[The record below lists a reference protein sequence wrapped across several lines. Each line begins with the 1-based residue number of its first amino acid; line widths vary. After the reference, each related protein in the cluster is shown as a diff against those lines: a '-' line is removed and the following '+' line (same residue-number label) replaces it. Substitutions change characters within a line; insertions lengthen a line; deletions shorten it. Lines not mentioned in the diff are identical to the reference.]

1 MNSNLRSSSGGVAI
15 AIANLK
21 GGVGKTTLAL
31 GLGAALGYLK
41 YKVLLVDLDPQAH
54 LTAALYRDVF
64 FDKNIFDL
72 LKDCE
77 YRIRDTE
84 LKNVRILPSNLNTYV
99 DIYAGWFMLPEPT
112 KGLLMRRELVN
123 FNYIVIDCPPE
134 PFFAR
139 YGIKAADYLIIP
151 TDTTELSI
159 RGLTL
164 FINYI
169 FKSENED
176 RLRLRRN
183 LLKLLGIPIIK
194 ARAGALYEDVK
205 SRINN
210 IVSSFLRDN
219 PQLRS
224 CVYKNTIFNTM
235 LPEKRELK
243 EILMAGRRRRIP
255 PIKRLIERR
264 QDIKDIFEEIAREV
278 VDRVVHFRGV
288 S

>member
-1 MNSNLRSSSGGVAI
+1 
-15 AIANLK
+15 
-21 GGVGKTTLAL
+21 
-31 GLGAALGYLK
+31 
-41 YKVLLVDLDPQAH
+41 
-54 LTAALYRDVF
+54 
-64 FDKNIFDL
+64 
-72 LKDCE
+72 
-77 YRIRDTE
+77 
-84 LKNVRILPSNLNTYV
+84 
-99 DIYAGWFMLPEPT
+99 
-112 KGLLMRRELVN
+112 MRRELVN

-159 RGLTL
+159 RGLDL
-164 FINYI
+164 FIKYI

-194 ARAGALYEDVK
+194 VRAGALYKDVK
-205 SRINN
+205 LRINN
-210 IVSSFLRDN
+210 IVNDFLQDN

-224 CVYKNTIFNTM
+224 CVYKNAIFNTM

-255 PIKRLIERR
+255 PIKRLFDRET
-264 QDIKDIFEEIAREV
+264 DIKDIFEEIAREV